1 MQNRMWKQE
10 EQPQSVTFAC
20 QSLWQAYSTN
30 KVALCIQKLTG
41 SRRANST
48 QLLTTIFSLSSVHK
62 TALGTESRK
71 STRAPICASL
81 EWRSTEDRTNFCYVL
96 FCFFFVV
103 DLSRGFCSAFLV
115 LFSRIVTHDCFFLF
129 TEVQKVVRG
138 VLP

>member
-48 QLLTTIFSLSSVHK
+48 QLLTTIFSLSSVPQNSARNRV
-62 TALGTESRK
+62 TSVNA
-71 STRAPICASL
+71 CANLCKFRVEEHRGSHQL
-81 EWRSTEDRTNFCYVL
+81 LFCSVL
-96 FCFFFVV
+96 FFFC
-103 DLSRGFCSAFLV
+103 G
-115 LFSRIVTHDCFFLF
+115 
-129 TEVQKVVRG
+129 
-138 VLP
+138 